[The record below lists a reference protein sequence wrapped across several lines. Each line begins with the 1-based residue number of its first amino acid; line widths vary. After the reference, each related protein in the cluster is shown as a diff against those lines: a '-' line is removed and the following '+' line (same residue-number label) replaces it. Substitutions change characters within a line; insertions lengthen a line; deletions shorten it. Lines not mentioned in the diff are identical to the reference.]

1 MSDATG
7 FETRS
12 GLAAQFSRQSV
23 DCAAAGS
30 PLYADLCRSASL
42 DIAADGRLAD
52 LLAPWGDARD
62 GDFLALRVLAAAH
75 RLVLER
81 WAPALALWY
90 PSVGGSAPVDAAGR
104 VACLEAF
111 VDALADAADRLPQ
124 LLASPPQTNDPAR
137 SAALVGVE
145 HHLAAAYGLPLHVHE
160 LGASAGLN
168 LLGDRARI
176 TWLGGETG
184 PHGSPLVLED
194 AWSGDPLPPTDV
206 EVQVAERVGVDLA
219 PVDVTTTEGRLHLTS
234 FVWPDQLERFER
246 LRAAYELAASTR
258 VTLVASDI
266 VEHLASLHPRDG
278 AVLVLFH
285 SATWFYLDAD
295 QRAEAERHLQR
306 LGSEATP
313 TSPVVHVAREAQS
326 LQGLGAADFSVAVR
340 AWPSPSSG
348 PLAGVDPGTP
358 LLLARTT
365 PHGLPVVWQLPEVV
379 PGA

>member
-1 MSDATG
+1 VSDATG
-7 FETRS
+7 YETRS
-12 GLAAQFSRQSV
+12 GLAAQFSRQAV
-23 DCAAAGS
+23 DCASAGS

-42 DIAADGRLAD
+42 DLAAGGRLTKI
-52 LLAPWGDARD
+52 LAPWDEARD

-81 WAPALALWY
+81 QAPALALWF

-104 VACLEAF
+104 VAAF
-111 VDALADAADRLPQ
+111 DAFADALAEASDRLPD

-194 AWSGDPLPPTDV
+194 AWTGDPLPPTDV
-206 EVQVAERVGVDLA
+206 VVDVAERVGVDLA

-234 FVWPDQLERFER
+234 FVWADQLERFER
-246 LRAAYELAASTR
+246 LRAAYELAASTP
-258 VTLVASDI
+258 VALVASDI
-266 VEHLASLHPRDG
+266 VVHLASLHVRPG

-285 SATWFYLDAD
+285 SATWFYLDAG
-295 QRAEAERHLQR
+295 QRTEAERHLQR
-306 LGSEATP
+306 LGAEATSG
-313 TSPVVHVAREAQS
+313 SPVVHVAREAQS
-326 LQGLGAADFSVAVR
+326 LQQLGAADFSVVVR
-340 AWPSPSSG
+340 AWPAPSSG
-348 PLAGVDPGTP
+348 LLSEAGAGTP

-365 PHGLPVVWQLPEVV
+365 PHGLPVVWQRPEVV
-379 PGA
+379 SGG